1 MTRLRFR
8 VSGDMVFPFLSQSRF
23 RVKAHAFPSVA
34 ATGRR
39 TGLPPRLADARVRD
53 LRARKT
59 TRNIRDTAR
68 AGPRRFPVQR
78 VILVADRS
86 LLGPEN
92 IGELTAPA
100 DRGGRRLEFILAV
113 PTRRHADPVPTFGAL
128 DFGEDGLAEAI
139 FADHRPIVA
148 HDHVRAAE

>member
-1 MTRLRFR
+1 
-8 VSGDMVFPFLSQSRF
+8 
-23 RVKAHAFPSVA
+23 
-34 ATGRR
+34 
-39 TGLPPRLADARVRD
+39 
-53 LRARKT
+53 
-59 TRNIRDTAR
+59 
-68 AGPRRFPVQR
+68 

-100 DRGGRRLEFILAV
+100 DRGGRRMEFILAV

-148 HDHVRAAE
+148 HDHVRAAERSEHRRSRIAGLEGGPSCGKNGNCRSAISTTCDLDCRTWDARSMDEAESPKCRNGQISLS